1 MSFTGI
7 FKAKNGIVAVVD
19 SKASRVENGQSY
31 EDVHRNPE
39 KLFVFQNGIATT
51 FGANQILVQNPF
63 EFSSKVIAIE
73 DLVYEYLHLKNI
85 LDASF
90 FQSLL
95 VKMTSNPANTEPV
108 NFLVGRKNPS
118 RRIHLRTSSST
129 LLRLR
134 TTARNPQWNISLL
147 AEMKNIGNTF
157 DNLPYLSQIT
167 SVDILQK
174 TVAKELDGL
183 IQYYDQQSE
192 YNPVGKPV
200 KSYVLR

>member
-108 NFLVGRKNPS
+108 NFLVGRKIRQEEYNGS
-118 RRIHLRTSSST
+118 Q
-129 LLRLR
+129 
-134 TTARNPQWNISLL
+134 PQWNISLL
-147 AEMKNIGNTF
+147 AEMKNIGNT
-157 DNLPYLSQIT
+157 LIT
-167 SVDILQK
+167 FHIFHRSPLLMYCRKLLQK
-174 TVAKELDGL
+174 NWMD
-183 IQYYDQQSE
+183 
-192 YNPVGKPV
+192 
-200 KSYVLR
+200 

>member
-90 FQSLL
+90 FQLISPLSSRQ
-95 VKMTSNPANTEPV
+95 VK
-108 NFLVGRKNPS
+108 
-118 RRIHLRTSSST
+118 
-129 LLRLR
+129 
-134 TTARNPQWNISLL
+134 
-147 AEMKNIGNTF
+147 
-157 DNLPYLSQIT
+157 
-167 SVDILQK
+167 
-174 TVAKELDGL
+174 
-183 IQYYDQQSE
+183 
-192 YNPVGKPV
+192 
-200 KSYVLR
+200 

>member
-73 DLVYEYLHLKNI
+73 DLVYEYLHLI
-85 LDASF
+85 TMVFYHICVFEFHIAFVRMMASKCL
-90 FQSLL
+90 QYQYYALI
-95 VKMTSNPANTEPV
+95 
-108 NFLVGRKNPS
+108 S
-118 RRIHLRTSSST
+118 RDTDVF
-129 LLRLR
+129 
-134 TTARNPQWNISLL
+134 ISLL
-147 AEMKNIGNTF
+147 
-157 DNLPYLSQIT
+157 
-167 SVDILQK
+167 ILWLIKLIVFSCARK
-174 TVAKELDGL
+174 TVSFL
-183 IQYYDQQSE
+183 
-192 YNPVGKPV
+192 
-200 KSYVLR
+200 VLLW

>member
-73 DLVYEYLHLKNI
+73 DLVYEYLHFKEYLRCFFLPISACKNDI
-85 LDASF
+85 QPSQYRTCKLSGWT
-90 FQSLL
+90 Q
-95 VKMTSNPANTEPV
+95 
-108 NFLVGRKNPS
+108 NPS

-129 LLRLR
+129 LLRLH
-134 TTARNPQWNISLL
+134 TTARNPN
-147 AEMKNIGNTF
+147 GTF
-157 DNLPYLSQIT
+157 LYW
-167 SVDILQK
+167 
-174 TVAKELDGL
+174 
-183 IQYYDQQSE
+183 
-192 YNPVGKPV
+192 
-200 KSYVLR
+200 RR

>member
-95 VKMTSNPANTEPV
+95 VKMTSNPAN
-108 NFLVGRKNPS
+108 PS

-134 TTARNPQWNISLL
+134 TTARNPN
-147 AEMKNIGNTF
+147 GTF
-157 DNLPYLSQIT
+157 LYW
-167 SVDILQK
+167 
-174 TVAKELDGL
+174 
-183 IQYYDQQSE
+183 
-192 YNPVGKPV
+192 
-200 KSYVLR
+200 RR

>member
-1 MSFTGI
+1 
-7 FKAKNGIVAVVD
+7 
-19 SKASRVENGQSY
+19 
-31 EDVHRNPE
+31 
-39 KLFVFQNGIATT
+39 
-51 FGANQILVQNPF
+51 
-63 EFSSKVIAIE
+63 
-73 DLVYEYLHLKNI
+73 
-85 LDASF
+85 
-90 FQSLL
+90 
-95 VKMTSNPANTEPV
+95 MTSNPANTEPV

-134 TTARNPQWNISLL
+134 TTARTPM
-147 AEMKNIGNTF
+147 EHFFTGGDEKYREHF

>member
-19 SKASRVENGQSY
+19 SKASRVENGQSF
-31 EDVHRNPE
+31 EDIQRNPE
-39 KLFVFQNGIATT
+39 KLFIFQNGIATT
-51 FGANQILVQNPF
+51 F

-108 NFLVGRKNPS
+108 NFLVGRKIRQEEYILEHHQIRYCAYS
-118 RRIHLRTSSST
+118 Q
-129 LLRLR
+129 RLATPMEHFFTGGDEKYR
-134 TTARNPQWNISLL
+134 
-147 AEMKNIGNTF
+147 EHF

-167 SVDILQK
+167 SVDVLQK

>member
-108 NFLVGRKNPS
+108 NFLVGRKI
-118 RRIHLRTSSST
+118 RQEEYI
-129 LLRLR
+129 
-134 TTARNPQWNISLL
+134 
-147 AEMKNIGNTF
+147 F

-167 SVDILQK
+167 SVDVLQK

>member
-1 MSFTGI
+1 MKF
-7 FKAKNGIVAVVD
+7 A
-19 SKASRVENGQSY
+19 
-31 EDVHRNPE
+31 PE
-39 KLFVFQNGIATT
+39 TID
-51 FGANQILVQNPF
+51 
-63 EFSSKVIAIE
+63 IE
-73 DLVYEYLHLKNI
+73 ETRIEQFYEYLHLKNI

-108 NFLVGRKNPS
+108 NFLVGRKI
-118 RRIHLRTSSST
+118 RQEEYILEHHQVRYCAYAQ
-129 LLRLR
+129 RLATPMEHFFTGGDEKYR
-134 TTARNPQWNISLL
+134 
-147 AEMKNIGNTF
+147 EHF

>member
-1 MSFTGI
+1 MKF
-7 FKAKNGIVAVVD
+7 A
-19 SKASRVENGQSY
+19 
-31 EDVHRNPE
+31 PE
-39 KLFVFQNGIATT
+39 TID
-51 FGANQILVQNPF
+51 
-63 EFSSKVIAIE
+63 IE
-73 DLVYEYLHLKNI
+73 ETRIEQFYEYLHLKNI

-108 NFLVGRKNPS
+108 NFLVGRKI
-118 RRIHLRTSSST
+118 RQEEYILEHHQVRYCAYAQ
-129 LLRLR
+129 RLATPMEHFFTGGDEKYR
-134 TTARNPQWNISLL
+134 
-147 AEMKNIGNTF
+147 EHF

-167 SVDILQK
+167 SVDVLQK

>member
-7 FKAKNGIVAVVD
+7 FKAKDGIVAVVD

-73 DLVYEYLHLKNI
+73 DLRCFFLPISACKNDI
-85 LDASF
+85 QPSQYRTCKLSGWT
-90 FQSLL
+90 Q
-95 VKMTSNPANTEPV
+95 
-108 NFLVGRKNPS
+108 NPS
-118 RRIHLRTSSST
+118 GRIHLRTSSST

-134 TTARNPQWNISLL
+134 TTARNPN
-147 AEMKNIGNTF
+147 GTF
-157 DNLPYLSQIT
+157 LYW
-167 SVDILQK
+167 
-174 TVAKELDGL
+174 
-183 IQYYDQQSE
+183 
-192 YNPVGKPV
+192 
-200 KSYVLR
+200 RR

>member
-19 SKASRVENGQSY
+19 SKASRVENGQSF
-31 EDVHRNPE
+31 EDIQRNPE
-39 KLFVFQNGIATT
+39 KLFIFQNGIATT

-108 NFLVGRKNPS
+108 NPS
-118 RRIHLRTSSST
+118 GRIHLRTSSST
-129 LLRLR
+129 LLRLL
-134 TTARNPQWNISLL
+134 TTARNPN
-147 AEMKNIGNTF
+147 GTF
-157 DNLPYLSQIT
+157 LYW
-167 SVDILQK
+167 
-174 TVAKELDGL
+174 
-183 IQYYDQQSE
+183 
-192 YNPVGKPV
+192 
-200 KSYVLR
+200 RR

>member
-7 FKAKNGIVAVVD
+7 FKAKDGIVAVVD
-19 SKASRVENGQSY
+19 SKASKTEDGQSY
-31 EDVHRNPE
+31 EDLHRNPE
-39 KLFVFQNGIATT
+39 KLFIFQNGIATA

-73 DLVYEYLHLKNI
+73 DLVYEYLHLKNM

-108 NFLVGRKNPS
+108 NFLIGRKI
-118 RRIHLRTSSST
+118 RQEEY
-129 LLRLR
+129 LLEHHQVRYCAYAQRLGTPMEHFFTGGDEKYR
-134 TTARNPQWNISLL
+134 
-147 AEMKNIGNTF
+147 KHF
-157 DNLPYLSQIT
+157 DSLPYLSQIT
-167 SVDILQK
+167 SVDVLQK
-174 TVAKELDGL
+174 TVANELDEL
-183 IQYYDQQSE
+183 IQYYDNQTE

-200 KSYVLR
+200 KSYILR

>member
-95 VKMTSNPANTEPV
+95 VK
-108 NFLVGRKNPS
+108 FLVGRKI
-118 RRIHLRTSSST
+118 RQEEYILEHHQVRYCAYAQ
-129 LLRLR
+129 RLATPMEHFFTGGDEKYR
-134 TTARNPQWNISLL
+134 
-147 AEMKNIGNTF
+147 EHF

>member
-19 SKASRVENGQSY
+19 SKASRVENGQSF
-31 EDVHRNPE
+31 EDIQRNPE
-39 KLFVFQNGIATT
+39 KLFIFQNGIATT
-51 FGANQILVQNPF
+51 FGANQ
-63 EFSSKVIAIE
+63 
-73 DLVYEYLHLKNI
+73 I

-108 NFLVGRKNPS
+108 NFLVGRKIRQEEYILEHHQVRYCAYS
-118 RRIHLRTSSST
+118 Q
-129 LLRLR
+129 RLATPMEHFFTGGDEKYR
-134 TTARNPQWNISLL
+134 
-147 AEMKNIGNTF
+147 EHF

-167 SVDILQK
+167 SVDVLQK